1 MQGKAQENTLMGG
14 TKTQTYRLLPNL
26 ECLIAY
32 NLGYIHL
39 KYFTSTATSR
49 YLIRQPLDGIS

>member
-1 MQGKAQENTLMGG
+1 MQGKAQDNTLMGG

-32 NLGYIHL
+32 NVGHVHL
-39 KYFTSTATSR
+39 KYFPSTATSS
-49 YLIRQPLDGIS
+49 YFFRQPLDGIS